1 MCIRDSVITNIGVL
15 TDTGS
20 SMNITKLN
28 VPIKMEQ
35 SVRQYL
41 TYTAVD
47 VPKVTMINGKKSTNI
62 VNLVDVRQRFGGN
75 IQFFRKESKYLGL
88 STTQFTLYKLLPF
101 LSRSGPPTSI
111 FPDQFDTLQDVM
123 NLDMPGAYIYLD
135 PTDHGYQDFRRGR
148 H

>member
-1 MCIRDSVITNIGVL
+1 
-15 TDTGS
+15 
-20 SMNITKLN
+20 
-28 VPIKMEQ
+28 MEQ

-47 VPKVTMINGKKSTNI
+47 VPKVKMINGKKSTNI